1 MIYFPR
7 EKNQETQRCQSW
19 DFFPCSFVG
28 GKEKCAFGWYLLK
41 SVEHSIF
48 LTFMNVQNSDW
59 KCLGRCLRS
68 YAHSP
73 HGLFIF
79 VFSDRAGAFCE
90 WGKNAWKSGTMVQPG
105 RLCLRGFLWCSSGVF
120 IGMWDCFSEN
130 LSLWFKSVY
139 RRKWLPPTCARV
151 CFLPVCTWFL

>member
-1 MIYFPR
+1 MPELGLFSPFICGEKKNVLLVDTYWKVFSIAYFWH
-7 EKNQETQRCQSW
+7 SW
-19 DFFPCSFVG
+19 
-28 GKEKCAFGWYLLK
+28 
-41 SVEHSIF
+41 
-48 LTFMNVQNSDW
+48 NVQNSDW

-73 HGLFIF
+73 HALFIF
-79 VFSDRAGAFCE
+79 VFSNRAGTFCE
-90 WGKNAWKSGTMVQPG
+90 WGKDVWKSGAMVQPG

-120 IGMWDCFSEN
+120 IGMWGCFSEN

-139 RRKWLPPTCARV
+139 KRKWLPPTCARV